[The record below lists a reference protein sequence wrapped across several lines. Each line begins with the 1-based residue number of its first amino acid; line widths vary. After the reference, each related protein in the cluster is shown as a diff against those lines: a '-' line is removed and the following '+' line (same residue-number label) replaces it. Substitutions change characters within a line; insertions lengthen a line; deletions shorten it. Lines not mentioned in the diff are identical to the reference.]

1 MPARPPYVPFQ
12 VQSGTSPQFEFFGT
26 PSGHHRQ
33 RKRDSELLYCSI
45 TSMHS
50 ECRMHSLRLRVGIWP
65 ALIALAIQ
73 FCVSFGHVHGIGAD
87 GPATVHSRTAQNL
100 PSPTPAQGG
109 DHDDDYCA
117 ICAVLALVATSQTAS
132 APTIALVVA
141 PVSVVR
147 WHITAIDRFESPRT
161 AFRSRAP
168 PQA

>member
-1 MPARPPYVPFQ
+1 MQ
-12 VQSGTSPQFEFFGT
+12 W
-26 PSGHHRQ
+26 
-33 RKRDSELLYCSI
+33 
-45 TSMHS
+45 
-50 ECRMHSLRLRVGIWP
+50 LRRRVGIWP

-87 GPATVHSRTAQNL
+87 GPATVHSSTAQNL
-100 PSPTPAQGG
+100 PAPANQGG
-109 DHDDDYCA
+109 DHDDDYCV
-117 ICAVLALVATSQTAS
+117 ICAVMALVATSQTAS

-147 WHITAIDRFESPRT
+147 WHITAIDGFESPRT